1 MSTNNTVGS
10 SGKSTNNIIPEY
22 AREYKREYQFIKG
35 INKKFRYLA
44 YFLQEESEYD
54 DEGFKDHKL
63 DSIMKDIKRF
73 LRAQEKGKLK
83 NISNLKFNYY
93 DINNILEIKDDI
105 YTYYDTIRDLYDW
118 SKYNNDE
125 SVLSRYEIYKNDLE
139 LFLSKINFEIM
150 VSDSDSDIPF
160 TDSDSDDF

>member
-1 MSTNNTVGS
+1 MSTNNSVGVSGITSKYIIS
-10 SGKSTNNIIPEY
+10 SKSKDCI
-22 AREYKREYQFIKG
+22 REYQFIKG

-118 SKYNNDE
+118 SKYSNDE